1 MKLIKKLSKNT
12 ENEVTRIL
20 SELSSERSI
29 LPDMKKYH
37 FRIVNLS
44 KAKSG
49 MYLGFGLILLNARY
63 VGEEAELINA
73 KWLNIIAHE
82 MEHARHGAITAFSV
96 YGELQAWQA
105 GFRVLEQ
112 YGNKPL
118 SGLAKEILNLP
129 ITKDRGVLRRAQ
141 ELMRLY
147 AGDAYGIQNRTLYP
161 IFEEIKYRLGGG
173 R

>member
-1 MKLIKKLSKNT
+1 MKLIRKLSSET
-12 ENEVTRIL
+12 EKEVARIL
-20 SELSSERSI
+20 SELNTERSL
-29 LPDMKKYH
+29 LPSAKKFHIRVMKL
-37 FRIVNLS
+37 N

-63 VGEEAELINA
+63 VSNEAELINA

-105 GFRVLEQ
+105 GFKVLEQ

-129 ITKDRGVLRRAQ
+129 ITKDRGVLRQAQ
-141 ELMRLY
+141 ELMRLF

-161 IFEEIKYRLGGG
+161 LFEEIKYRLGGG